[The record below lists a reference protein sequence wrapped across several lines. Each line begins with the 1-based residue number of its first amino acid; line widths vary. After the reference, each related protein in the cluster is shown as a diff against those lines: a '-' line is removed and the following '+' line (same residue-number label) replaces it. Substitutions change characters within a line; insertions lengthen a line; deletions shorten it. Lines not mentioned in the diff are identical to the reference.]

1 MKIWCLEDEANIRE
15 LTIYTLKMSG
25 YEVAGFSNGKEMF
38 AALEH
43 DCPDLLLLDWM
54 LPGEDGYDILKRLR
68 TLPTT
73 EALPVI
79 VASAKG
85 MEYDKVMM
93 LDLGADDYLVKPFG
107 MMEMLS
113 RVKAVLRRST
123 VSQLQDDTLLSTDG
137 ICLDTVKRTVTVDN
151 KAVVLTYKEFEL
163 LRLFLKF
170 KGRVFS
176 REQLFQLVW
185 GEAYVGESRTCDMHI
200 RSLRQKLG
208 THGEQ
213 IETVRNVGY
222 RLQE

>member
-1 MKIWCLEDEANIRE
+1 MKIWCLEDEKNIRE

-25 YEVAGFSNGKEMF
+25 YEVAGFSNAKEMF
-38 AALEH
+38 SALEH

-54 LPGEDGYDILKRLR
+54 LPGDDGYTVLKKLR

-73 EALPVI
+73 EDLPVI

-113 RVKAVLRRST
+113 RVKAVLRRSSMT
-123 VSQLQDDTLLSTDG
+123 QPDETLLTANG
-137 ICLDTVKRTVTVDN
+137 ICLDTVKRTVSVDN
-151 KAVVLTYKEFEL
+151 KEVILTYKEFEL

-176 REQLFQLVW
+176 REQIFQLVW
-185 GEAYVGESRTCDMHI
+185 GEDFLGESRTCDVHI

-208 THGEQ
+208 MCGEM

-222 RLQE
+222 RFHE